1 MVDLASGHI
10 ATGVLM
16 ERYDQSAANAVA
28 MLVDW
33 SLESDIPVLDVA
45 AWFGGQASQGRVCRP
60 TVT

>member
-1 MVDLASGHI
+1 VVDLASGHI
-10 ATGVLM
+10 ATRVLM
-16 ERYDQSAANAVA
+16 ERYDQSAADAAA

-45 AWFGGQASQGRVCRP
+45 AWLMGHASQGRMRRP